1 MFLLKDIAVYKSGH
15 LFPIEKICIPFHTM
29 HIDHLGPFV
38 RSKNGNTH
46 ILTIVD
52 GFTKYVFV
60 RAVKNMKT
68 KTKVLQN
75 IFFDFGLPARIVSD
89 RGTSFTSSAFK
100 AFCDEHGIKHI
111 LNAVACPRA
120 NLDHW
125 LRDIIKLYTIL

>member
-1 MFLLKDIAVYKSGH
+1 MTIRLNFSLQTQPKFYIQRLSLSILKTSTLVEMFLLKDIAVYKSGH
-15 LFPIEKICIPFHTM
+15 FFPIEKICIPFHTI

-68 KTKVLQN
+68 KT
-75 IFFDFGLPARIVSD
+75 
-89 RGTSFTSSAFK
+89 
-100 AFCDEHGIKHI
+100 
-111 LNAVACPRA
+111 
-120 NLDHW
+120 
-125 LRDIIKLYTIL
+125 